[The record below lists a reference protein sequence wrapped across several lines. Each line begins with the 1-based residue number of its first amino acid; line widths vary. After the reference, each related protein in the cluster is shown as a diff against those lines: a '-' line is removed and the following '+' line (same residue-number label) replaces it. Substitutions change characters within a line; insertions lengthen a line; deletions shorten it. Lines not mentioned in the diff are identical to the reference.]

1 MRRTGEETREARRV
15 DPFSILS
22 LSLSLL
28 QIWIRHSGNVL
39 SHPLLPLL
47 SSLSSR
53 IDRNKSANRIFIRNS
68 LPVTIKRAHLNLEAV
83 QAHIFTRIYTNSWRE
98 EEEEEKRSTE
108 DAALRNEE
116 KQEKRELGN
125 AWKRGAAAAGS
136 IGKVSG
142 GGEETENGGTDRRRK

>member
-1 MRRTGEETREARRV
+1 M
-15 DPFSILS
+15 
-22 LSLSLL
+22 
-28 QIWIRHSGNVL
+28 L

-53 IDRNKSANRIFIRNS
+53 IDRNKSTNRIFIRNS